1 MASRRRR
8 SIWRRLRRQVT
19 ERPATVAEVAVGI
32 IAGTVGLWLML
43 SSGGQAMVAPERS
56 GATAAQASAD
66 RARARA
72 DLGRPAEVAEV
83 VAPRSDAAVVGFDF
97 TAPRL
102 APPASELE
110 PAEATHVGPEM
121 AAREPLI
128 ARLRSL
134 RLTRAPD
141 HADEAGSSPPRRV
154 AEAPGRIN
162 RAGLRGEFAV
172 GWTASPARL
181 PAAKPQ
187 EPTVAALP
195 APSRVVGREGVPAW
209 VRNAAIPP
217 QLSGRPMIAVV
228 IDDLGLNRRNTAIV
242 NQLPGPLTLAFLP
255 YAGEL
260 KRQTEAARAAGH
272 ELLLHM
278 PMEPVGQDWPGPDAL
293 LVSLGP
299 DQFAERLRENLESF
313 SGFVG
318 LNNHMGSLLTADR
331 EHMALIMAELRR
343 RDLLFLDS
351 KTTARSIASAE
362 AVRQGVPSVERDVF
376 LDNKID
382 LEHVLRQ
389 LARTEQVAR
398 ERGLAVA
405 IGHPHDITISA
416 LRRWLP
422 TLEQRGFA
430 LVPISTA
437 VAKRNCSGEAP
448 MPGCGSLRV
457 GPAARTLAGA
467 GTSRPS

>member
-8 SIWRRLRRQVT
+8 SIWRRLRRHVIA
-19 ERPATVAEVAVGI
+19 RPATVAEVALGI
-32 IAGTVGLWLML
+32 VAGTVGLWLML
-43 SSGGQAMVAPERS
+43 SSGGPAEP

-66 RARARA
+66 RVTASQEAGHPPE
-72 DLGRPAEVAEV
+72 LAEA
-83 VAPRSDAAVVGFDF
+83 VAPRSDTVVGFDS
-97 TAPRL
+97 TPPRVE
-102 APPASELE
+102 APASDLE
-110 PAEATHVGPEM
+110 RPDATHAASEM

-134 RLTRAPD
+134 RLSRAPD
-141 HADEAGSSPPRRV
+141 DADAAGSSSPRRV
-154 AEAPGRIN
+154 AQAPGRIN
-162 RAGLRGEFAV
+162 RAGLRGEFVV
-172 GWTASPARL
+172 GWTASPAQL
-181 PAAKPQ
+181 PAAKPE

-195 APSRVVGREGVPAW
+195 APSRAGERPGIPAW
-209 VRNAAIPP
+209 VRNAAVPP
-217 QLSGRPMIAVV
+217 QVADRPMIAVV

-260 KRQTEAARAAGH
+260 ARQTGAARAAGH

-331 EHMALIMAELRR
+331 EHMALVMAELRR

-382 LEHVLRQ
+382 LDHVVRQ
-389 LARTEQVAR
+389 LARTEQTAR
-398 ERGLAVA
+398 ARGVAVA
-405 IGHPHDITISA
+405 IGHPHDVTITA

-422 TLEQRGFA
+422 TLEQRGFT
-430 LVPISTA
+430 LVPISTV
-437 VAKRNCSGEAP
+437 VAQRSCSGEPP
-448 MPGCGSLRV
+448 MPGCGSLRI

-467 GTSRPS
+467 GTSRQS